1 MFLLDAC
8 KEIFLTL
15 PLGISLK
22 LSIAFVIGILIF
34 NFTHLHSQRC
44 ITGGRHSIAICEN
57 GSVISWGYN
66 GYGQLGDGTSTQQQT
81 VSTVVGVSNV
91 THISAGLFH
100 SIFITSDG
108 TAYGCGRNVR
118 GQLGDSTLTDKYI
131 PTRLRFLP
139 KVVKSAGGG
148 EHSLFLAEDSTVYGT
163 GLNNSGQLG
172 DGTNVNKIVPVK
184 IPNLTGIIQVACG
197 AEFSLYLKSDGTVW
211 ASGHNSYGQ
220 LGDGTNKSKL
230 SPVQIPSLQNIV
242 HISAGEWHSLFVKS
256 DGTVWACGRNTL
268 GQLGIEEPLG
278 NINSTPKQVAN
289 VSNIIVA
296 EAGGIHSLFLSR
308 EGKAYACGL
317 NSGENNYGQLGDG
330 TTVDKRT
337 PSEIQFPEINDKIIH
352 VEAARE
358 HTLLVTSSGTIWGI
372 GRNNYGQIGIGT
384 YTTSNFT
391 IPTLSTDVCNVGV
404 ATSVNKF
411 DEQEFASVYPNPVSN
426 ELSIELENNLTAEL
440 TILSLVGETLYSIE
454 TNENRITID
463 VSTLPKGIYFLSIRQ
478 NVLTQM
484 KKIIIQ

>member
-1 MFLLDAC
+1 MKLLTVFF
-8 KEIFLTL
+8 IVHL
-15 PLGISLK
+15 
-22 LSIAFVIGILIF
+22 IL
-34 NFTHLHSQRC
+34 NFTHLYSQKC

-57 GSVISWGYN
+57 GNVISWGYN
-66 GYGQLGDGTSTQQQT
+66 GYGQLGDGTSTQKQT
-81 VSTVVGVSNV
+81 VSNVVGVSNV

-108 TAYGCGRNVR
+108 TAYGCGRNLR
-118 GQLGDSTLTDKYI
+118 GQLGDSTLTDKYN

-139 KVVKSAGGG
+139 NVVKSAGGG
-148 EHSLFLAEDSTVYGT
+148 EHSLFITEDSTVYGT

-197 AEFSLYLKSDGTVW
+197 AEFSLFLKSDGTVW

-230 SPVQIPSLQNIV
+230 FPVQIPSLQNIV

-256 DGTVWACGRNTL
+256 DGTVWACGRNNF
-268 GQLGIEEPLG
+268 GQLGIGEPLNNTNFTPTQVIG
-278 NINSTPKQVAN
+278 LTNI
-289 VSNIIVA
+289 VSA
-296 EAGGIHSLFLSR
+296 KAGGIHSVFVSKD
-308 EGKAYACGL
+308 GKAFACGL

-330 TTVDKRT
+330 TINDQNI
-337 PSEIQFPEINDKIIH
+337 PSEIVFPKINDKIIH
-352 VEAARE
+352 AEAARE
-358 HTLLVTSSGTIWGI
+358 HTLLVTSLGTIWGN

-384 YTTSNFT
+384 YTTTNFT

-404 ATSVNKF
+404 VTSVNKI

-426 ELSIELENNLTAEL
+426 ELSIELQNNLTAEI
-440 TILSLVGETLYSIE
+440 TIRSLIGEKLYSIE

-463 VSTLPKGIYFLSIRQ
+463 VSTLPKGIYYLSIRQ
-478 NVLTQM
+478 NVSTQM